1 MDAAEEFYGPWSVRV
16 LDSRFPQ
23 RQHFE
28 ISGSDGSD
36 GAYEA
41 TRDLTIDVT
50 GERWT
55 LTASVSKG
63 GVWQPSALQRSNAT
77 FSSADGLIVTV
88 GGDDNPP
95 GTPDPNFD
103 DMILVLEYKNP
114 TVNPPEGW
122 QNPYDFTIPL
132 EIIEWD

>member
-1 MDAAEEFYGPWSVRV
+1 MGAAEEFYGPWSVRV
-16 LDSRFPQ
+16 LDSRFSQ

-41 TRDLTIDVT
+41 TGDLTIDVT

-55 LTASVSKG
+55 LIASVSKG
-63 GVWQPSALQRSNAT
+63 GVWRPSALRRFNAT

-95 GTPDPNFD
+95 GTPDSNFD

-114 TVNPPEGW
+114 AVNPPEGW
-122 QNPYDFTIPL
+122 QNLYDFTIHARNR
-132 EIIEWD
+132 